1 MAKTVE
7 QIAKALGISIT
18 TVRLVLNGKAGQY
31 RISAKTQSRIASYV
45 GEYGYTINHAA
56 RSLKLNKT
64 DTLGLIIPRLSNL
77 FFSTLAEKLEIR
89 CREAGYQ
96 LTTSC
101 TYSDTER
108 ENTLVETMQQRNVDG
123 LFVVPSSLPAQNHH
137 IKRFTK
143 PLVFLDRDF
152 SDSAV
157 SLVVSDNV
165 NGSAALTHAI
175 IDAGTLPL
183 FFMAGDMQQ
192 PTIKQRLQGFTETL
206 AAHGISENADWVLTA
221 QHNRREDGQLLMQRF
236 FELHQDAPPAFIAS
250 SLPVLEGALNVLRE
264 HYGYIPAEMNIGTF
278 DEHPMLGFLPN
289 NTWSMRQD
297 EDAWVEHAFQAM
309 TQAMEGETAPVKSV
323 IPMTLKHRQRA
334 AFCQQAQGKAD
345 PAGQA

>member
-31 RISAKTQSRIASYV
+31 RISAKTQSRIDSYV

-101 TYSDTER
+101 TYSDSER
-108 ENTLVETMQQRNVDG
+108 ENTLVVTMQQRNVDG
-123 LFVVPSSLPAQNHH
+123 LFVVPSSLQAQNHH
-137 IKRFTK
+137 LKRFTK

-152 SDSAV
+152 SDSEVA
-157 SLVVSDNV
+157 LVVSDNV
-165 NGSAALTHAI
+165 NGSAALTHAM
-175 IDAGTLPL
+175 IDAGKLPL
-183 FFMAGDMQQ
+183 FFMAGDIQQ
-192 PTIKQRLQGFTETL
+192 PTIKQRLQGFTEVL
-206 AAHGISENADWVLTA
+206 AGHGINEDAAWVLTA

-236 FELHQDAPPAFIAS
+236 FSLHQDAPPAFIAS
-250 SLPVLEGALNVLRE
+250 SLPVLEGALNSLRE
-264 HYGYIPAEMNIGTF
+264 RYGYIPAEMNIGTF

-309 TQAMEGETAPVKSV
+309 TKAIEGDTTPVKSV
-323 IPMTLKHRQRA
+323 IPMTLTHRRRA
-334 AFCQQAQGKAD
+334 AFCQLAKESVKPDGE
-345 PAGQA
+345 P

>member
-18 TVRLVLNGKAGQY
+18 TVRLVLNGKAEQY
-31 RISAKTQSRIASYV
+31 RISVKTQNKIADYV
-45 GEYGYTINHAA
+45 SEFGYTINHAA

-101 TYSDTER
+101 TYSDTQR
-108 ENTLVETMQQRNVDG
+108 ENTLVETMLQRNVDG
-123 LFVVPSSLPAQNHH
+123 LFVVPSSLQAQNHH
-137 IKRFTK
+137 LKRFTK

-152 SDSAV
+152 SDSQVA
-157 SLVVSDNV
+157 LVVSDNI
-165 NGSAALTHAI
+165 NGSSTLTHAM
-175 IDAGTLPL
+175 IDAGRLPL
-183 FFMAGDMQQ
+183 FFMAGDIKQ
-192 PTIKQRLQGFTETL
+192 PTIQQRLQGFTSVL
-206 AAHGISENADWVLTA
+206 AANGVADNASWVLSA
-221 QHNRREDGQLLMQRF
+221 QHNRREDGEQLMQRF
-236 FELHQDAPPAFIAS
+236 FDVHRDAPPAFIAS
-250 SLPVLEGALNVLRE
+250 SLPVLEGALNVLRDR
-264 HYGYIPAEMNIGTF
+264 YGYIPTDMNIGTF

-297 EDAWVEHAFQAM
+297 EDAWVEHAFR
-309 TQAMEGETAPVKSV
+309 AMEAGMRGDAQPVKSV
-323 IPMTLKHRQRA
+323 IPMTLTHRKRS
-334 AFCQQAQGKAD
+334 AFCQPAGEAQGNR
-345 PAGQA
+345 

>member
-18 TVRLVLNGKAGQY
+18 TVRLVLNGKGGQY
-31 RISAKTQSRIASYV
+31 RISAKTQEKIDSYV
-45 GEYGYTINHAA
+45 AEYGYTINHAA
-56 RSLKLNKT
+56 RSLKLNRT

-101 TYSDTER
+101 TYSDTAR
-108 ENTLVETMQQRNVDG
+108 ENTLVETMRQRNVDG
-123 LFVVPSSLPAQNHH
+123 LFVVPSSLQAQNHH
-137 IKRFTK
+137 LKRFAK

-157 SLVVSDNV
+157 ALVVSDNV
-165 NGSAALTHAI
+165 SGSAALTSAMI
-175 IDAGTLPL
+175 GAGKLPV
-183 FFMAGDMQQ
+183 FFMAGDIEQ
-192 PTIKQRLQGFTETL
+192 PTIKQRLQGFTEVM
-206 AAHGISENADWVLTA
+206 AHHGIAESADWVLSA
-221 QHNRREDGQLLMQRF
+221 SHNRREDGQLLMQRF
-236 FELHQDAPPAFIAS
+236 FEQHRDVPPAFIAS
-250 SLPVLEGALNVLRE
+250 SLPVLEGALNVVRDR
-264 HYGYIPAEMNIGTF
+264 YGYIPVDMNIGTF

-289 NTWSMRQD
+289 NTWSVRQD

-309 TQAMEGETAPVKSV
+309 TLAMEGKATPEKSV
-323 IPMTLKHRQRA
+323 IPMTLTHRRRA
-334 AFCQQAQGKAD
+334 MWG
-345 PAGQA
+345 

>member
-18 TVRLVLNGKAGQY
+18 TVRLVLNGKARQY
-31 RISAKTQSRIASYV
+31 RISVKTQARIDAYV
-45 GEYGYTINHAA
+45 NEYGYTINHAA

-64 DTLGLIIPRLSNL
+64 DTLGLIVPRLSNL

-108 ENTLVETMQQRNVDG
+108 ENTLVETMRERNVDG
-123 LFVVPSSLPAQNHH
+123 LFVVPCSLQAQNHH
-137 IKRFTK
+137 LKRFTK

-152 SDSAV
+152 SDSEVA
-157 SLVVSDNV
+157 LVVSDNV
-165 NGSAALTHAI
+165 NGSAQLTHAML
-175 IDAGTLPL
+175 DAGKLPL
-183 FFMAGDMQQ
+183 FFMAGDIQQ
-192 PTIKQRLQGFTETL
+192 PTIQQRLLGFTGVL
-206 AAHGISENADWVLTA
+206 AGQGIAENQSWVLAA
-221 QHNRREDGQLLMQRF
+221 QHNRREDGEWLMQRF

-250 SLPVLEGALNVLRE
+250 SLPVLEGALSVVRQ
-264 HYGYIPAEMNIGTF
+264 HYGYIPADINIGTF

-289 NTWSMRQD
+289 NTWSMGQN
-297 EDAWVEHAFQAM
+297 ENAWVEHAFQAM
-309 TQAMEGETAPVKSV
+309 QLAIEGDAAPGKSV
-323 IPMTLKHRQRA
+323 IPMTLTHRRRA
-334 AFCQQAQGKAD
+334 AF
-345 PAGQA
+345 